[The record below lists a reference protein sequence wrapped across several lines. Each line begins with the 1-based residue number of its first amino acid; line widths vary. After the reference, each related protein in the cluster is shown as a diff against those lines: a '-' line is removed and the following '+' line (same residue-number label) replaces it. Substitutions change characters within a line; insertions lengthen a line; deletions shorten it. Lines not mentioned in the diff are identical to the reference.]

1 MAQTEQ
7 SAENG
12 EIEINDDRNNSLRH
26 ICMTSTV
33 IILT

>member
-7 SAENG
+7 SAEDG
-12 EIEINDDRNNSLRH
+12 EIEINDEHNSFLRH